1 MWLFKY
7 WHWGVGWS
15 EKISLTGD
23 CESLIEMRG
32 RALAWDL
39 ERLDPFLFSG
49 VGFQRG
55 FWMVSGHF
63 RWLRSGVLLPRWVLT
78 DRFMGVSLNGN
89 VTTGAGRCGLITVLK
104 GLVKF
109 LGVLL
114 LLYVFI
120 CSLDLLSNAF
130 RLLGGKTAGQR
141 LFRLCSASYNFS
153 LSFFVS
159 RTLVVKSRY

>member
-1 MWLFKY
+1 MWIFKY
-7 WHWGVGWS
+7 WHCGVGWS
-15 EKISLTGD
+15 EKNQPDWRLWK
-23 CESLIEMRG
+23 L
-32 RALAWDL
+32 DL
-39 ERLDPFLFSG
+39 RWEGEHQHGTWTSEILDPVMFSG
-49 VGFQRG
+49 VSFRRG

-63 RWLRSGVLLPRWVLT
+63 RWLRSGVLLPLWVLT
-78 DRFMGVSLNGN
+78 DHFMGVSLNGN
-89 VTTGAGRCGLITVLK
+89 VTTGAGCCGLTTVLK

-141 LFRLCSASYNFS
+141 LFWLCSDSLNFS
-153 LSFFVS
+153 LSFLS
-159 RTLVVKSRY
+159 VKL